1 MEQFCKGEDIIMTE
15 KKKLVACGLT
25 GRRGLDILYLEKAL
39 TEYGDD
45 LNIVSWINHILRAL
59 RWNS

>member
-45 LNIVSWINHILRAL
+45 LDIVSWINHILRAL

>member
-1 MEQFCKGEDIIMTE
+1 MTE

-25 GRRGLDILYLEKAL
+25 GRRGLDILYLERAL

-45 LNIVSWINHILRAL
+45 LDLVFWINHILRAL

>member
-1 MEQFCKGEDIIMTE
+1 MTE

-45 LNIVSWINHILRAL
+45 LDIVSWIHQILRAL
-59 RWNS
+59 RWNT

>member
-1 MEQFCKGEDIIMTE
+1 MEHIYKGEDIAMTE

-45 LNIVSWINHILRAL
+45 LDIVSWIHQILRAL
-59 RWNS
+59 RWNT